1 MSAPGRTL
9 DCMITLEPKP
19 LLSCSACQAEMR
31 LFGIEPYGATHEL
44 YTFECIKC
52 ARLEARSVRLK

>member
-1 MSAPGRTL
+1 
-9 DCMITLEPKP
+9 MITLEPKP
-19 LLSCSACQAEMR
+19 LLMCSSCQAEMR